1 MLRKLFFGACML
13 AALVLAMAAGRL
25 YVGIPFVPLTG
36 FIILSVLAA
45 GSLAY
50 AANRAWVGR
59 WFSALCAIPWLV
71 TLSAYAEACAARLVL
86 SRWPRPMSD
95 DPKQLATAPLHLV
108 FQVLFLSL
116 IFAIPLMITWV
127 MRNWRKVIRDWRYS
141 VRLGLF
147 VVGVLAFWTLTH
159 YDPGHVWDWFFD

>member
-1 MLRKLFFGACML
+1 MREA
-13 AALVLAMAAGRL
+13 
-25 YVGIPFVPLTG
+25 YPLITG
-36 FIILSVLAA
+36 FIILIVLVA

-50 AANRAWVGR
+50 VGWKTDAGRVDR

-71 TLSAYAEACAARLVL
+71 TVSVYAEACVARLVL

-108 FQVLFLSL
+108 FQQLLLSL
-116 IFAIPLMITWV
+116 IIAIPLMIAWF
-127 MRNWRKVIRDWRYS
+127 MRNWRTVIRDWRYR
-141 VRLGLF
+141 VRFWLF